1 LSAGGPWV
9 AATLILLA
17 LIAVLVSPAAKH
29 TGLTRPFQFIAIVL
43 FPLLFPLLQIGN
55 SSMPRY
61 YLLAAIAILL
71 LSTDVLAAAFA
82 RRLTRVAGVI
92 IFAAL
97 VAACLH
103 ENIEQAALKRGDPG
117 AAIEAMKRRSPSG
130 ATVFVDHIRPTAVL
144 RVAASSAAY
153 PLALRSE
160 CPATRF
166 VYVELDRL
174 ATVPLTTVRCDKQ
187 YKLLIAGK
195 AGRLSGT
202 DWALYDI
209 ADPVRG

>member
-1 LSAGGPWV
+1 LRP
-9 AATLILLA
+9 LQFLA
-17 LIAVLVSPAAKH
+17 I
-29 TGLTRPFQFIAIVL
+29 FL

-71 LSTDVLAAAFA
+71 LFADVFAAALA
-82 RRLTRVAGVI
+82 RRLTRVAGAIVL
-92 IFAAL
+92 AAL

-103 ENIEQAALKRGDPG
+103 ENFAQAALKRGDPS
-117 AAIEAMKRRSPSG
+117 AAIEAMRQRSPAG
-130 ATVFVDHIRPTAVL
+130 AIVFVDHIRPTAVL

-153 PLALRSE
+153 PLGLRSE

-166 VYVELDRL
+166 VYVELDPL
-174 ATVPLTTVRCDKQ
+174 ATVSLTTVRCDRQ

-209 ADPVRG
+209 AAPFPRPVVPAALQGSSHRQQ